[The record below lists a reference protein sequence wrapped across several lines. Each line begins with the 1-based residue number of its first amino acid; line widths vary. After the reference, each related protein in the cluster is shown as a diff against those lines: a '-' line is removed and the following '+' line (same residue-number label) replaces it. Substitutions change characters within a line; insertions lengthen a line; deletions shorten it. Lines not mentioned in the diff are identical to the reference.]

1 MYKKSLEFIVGLF
14 ILLALVALAFLALK
28 VSGLSL
34 ASFHAKSYEV
44 KAEFSDIGA
53 LRLGAAVRIAG
64 VEIGSVKS
72 ISLMPSY
79 NGFVATVDMSLDNKY
94 NKIPASY
101 SASIQTSGILGDSF
115 IALETAKINLPG
127 LYQGEYLKN
136 GSVIPLAN
144 TGSAINLNAL
154 VNTFVSGQGA
164 KKA

>member
-101 SASIQTSGILGDSF
+101 SASIQTSDSF